1 VARVYRMRQRGTPT
15 HSTVTVAGKNSS
27 EVWAGFRVA
36 RRARVHKIRV
46 NLGVITACHDGYRR
60 LEQPGDRHRAWT
72 LDDTA

>member
-1 VARVYRMRQRGTPT
+1 MRQRGTPT

-36 RRARVHKIRV
+36 RRARVNKIRV